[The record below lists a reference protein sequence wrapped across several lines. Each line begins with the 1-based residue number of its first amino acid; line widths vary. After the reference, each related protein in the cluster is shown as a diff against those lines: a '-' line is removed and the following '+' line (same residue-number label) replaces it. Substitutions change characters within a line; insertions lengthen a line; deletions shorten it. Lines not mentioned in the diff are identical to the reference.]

1 MNQIINM
8 EVRFFLVSVLCG
20 AFLLVAYD
28 ILRIFRRVV
37 EHGTVWISIEDILY
51 WMVGA
56 VLIFRMMYKMNNGII
71 RWFSLIGILLGMII
85 YKYSI
90 SDYIVKGISFL
101 LIKIKKFIR
110 KLIHILTGPVRFV
123 LQKIQK
129 LFEYIGKKVKKRIG
143 IITCFVQNRARKRWK
158 SLQTKAES
166 VRIKRKEQVLAKK
179 QKKEERANVKKR
191 KEEKKKSQLT
201 NASS

>member
-28 ILRIFRRVV
+28 ILRIFRRVM
-37 EHGTVWISIEDILY
+37 EHNAVWISIEDILY

-56 VLIFRMMYKMNNGII
+56 VFIFRVMYKMNNGVI

-90 SDYIVKGISFL
+90 SDHVVKGISFL
-101 LIKIKKFIR
+101 LIKIKKFI
-110 KLIHILTGPVRFV
+110 KKVIHILTDPVRFV
-123 LQKIQK
+123 IEKIRK
-129 LFEYIGKKVKKRIG
+129 LFGCISKNVKKRIG
-143 IITCFVQNRARKRWK
+143 SITHFVQNGVRKRWK
-158 SLQTKAES
+158 TLQSKAES
-166 VRIKRKEQVLAKK
+166 VRIKRKEQALAKK
-179 QKKEERANVKKR
+179 RKREEQVNVKKR
-191 KEEKKKSQLT
+191 KREEKKSKLT